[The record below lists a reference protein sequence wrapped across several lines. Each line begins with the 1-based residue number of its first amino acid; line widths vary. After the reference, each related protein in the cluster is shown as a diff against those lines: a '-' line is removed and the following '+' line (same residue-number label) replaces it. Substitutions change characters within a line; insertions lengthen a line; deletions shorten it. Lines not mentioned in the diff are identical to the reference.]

1 MVNENSAFISSTC
14 MAAFHCWSSHW
25 RMYKLDYLSV
35 YVWVL
40 QEKQAKKIKSQTE
53 IINNLEQDKK
63 IWQED
68 YKELNRKNAE
78 LLIIQKVQVKIKNYE
93 KYKIDHLSI
102 MEAENRIK
110 DDLSSLIAKDL
121 YNTYKNKD
129 LVYKTIEN
137 RIDKFNNRP
146 YKYTIKNIVF
156 YSTISIE
163 LEIKLS

>member
-1 MVNENSAFISSTC
+1 MRIPPLYRRPAWQRFIAGVVIGGCISWIIFLF
-14 MAAFHCWSSHW
+14 MFG
-25 RMYKLDYLSV
+25 
-35 YVWVL
+35 VL

-53 IINNLEQDKK
+53 IINNLKQDKK